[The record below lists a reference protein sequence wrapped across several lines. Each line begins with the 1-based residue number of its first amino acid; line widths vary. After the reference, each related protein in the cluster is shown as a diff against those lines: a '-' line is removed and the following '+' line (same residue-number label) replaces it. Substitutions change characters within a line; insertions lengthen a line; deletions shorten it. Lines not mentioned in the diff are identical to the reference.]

1 MLNKSQIPISKF
13 KTVIESS
20 FLDLVFR
27 NCLGFRY
34 SYLGFILLAG
44 CAYFNTYYNTQNY
57 FNQGMK
63 LVVSDT
69 LKCESE
75 FFDKTIEKATLVI
88 VKYPTSRWIDD
99 ALLLMGVAYY
109 YKGDFARSLEKLDV
123 FCQNYPGSGNYPM
136 ARYYKGL
143 AHYRENKYSD
153 AIVALTDAAVSKKF
167 RKKARIALC
176 YVYNKQGDYSALVS
190 TAQELLK
197 QPLVHKDKKDV
208 LTLIGEAQFKLG
220 LYDDAL
226 VIFDRLVVMSRDAGE
241 KKKLKLKIA
250 TIYLELDKYEQS
262 MTFLEG
268 EVDPEFLVLKGE
280 LKKELGKL
288 DEARELY
295 VEIISQNQAEYASRA
310 YYELARLYEETDSI
324 EMAIA
329 YYDSAVLKAS
339 DEYGL
344 RSKNKTDVLKRT
356 VSLLKETENV
366 DRALFMLAELY
377 FVDLKDNKKALDM
390 YRRVY
395 TEYPKSAWAPKAL
408 YAEFWITKKIIKDDT
423 LAVKIAA
430 DLATRYPS
438 TEYVVSAESLM
449 KSNPV
454 DTAEQEEMEDVPVL
468 PDSTGDQHDH

>member
-1 MLNKSQIPISKF
+1 MPNKF
-13 KTVIESS
+13 KIQNRKSETYIE
-20 FLDLVFR
+20 FNDLVIR
-27 NCLGFRY
+27 ICLGFRCPI
-34 SYLGFILLAG
+34 LGFVFFTS

-63 LVVSDT
+63 LVTSDT
-69 LKCESE
+69 LKYDSE

-88 VKYPTSRWIDD
+88 VKYPTSRWVDD

-123 FCQNYPGSGNYPM
+123 YCQNYPGSGNYPM

-153 AIVALTDAAVSKKF
+153 AIVALTEAAGSKRFK
-167 RKKARIALC
+167 KKARIALC
-176 YVYNKQGDYSALVS
+176 YVYNKQGDYNALVS
-190 TAQELLK
+190 AARELMK
-197 QPLVHKDKKDV
+197 QPLALKEKKDV

-226 VIFDRLVVMSRDAGE
+226 ATFDKLVVMSRDVEE

-250 TIYLELDKYEQS
+250 TIYLELNKYEQS
-262 MTFLEG
+262 MKFLEG
-268 EVDPEFLVLKGE
+268 ENDPEFLVLEGE

-295 VEIISQNQAEYASRA
+295 IEIISRGQSEYASRA
-310 YYELARLYEETDSI
+310 YYELGRIYEEADSV
-324 EMAIA
+324 ETAIA
-329 YYDSAVLKAS
+329 YYDSAMMKS
-339 DEYGL
+339 SSEYGL
-344 RSKNKTDVLKRT
+344 RSKNKADVLKRA

-377 FVDLKDNKKALDM
+377 FVDLKDNKKALYI

-395 TEYPKSAWAPKAL
+395 TEYPKSIWASKAL
-408 YAEFWITKKIIKDDT
+408 YAEFWITKNIIKDDT

-430 DLATRYPS
+430 ELTALYPA
-438 TEYVVSAESLM
+438 TEYVASAESLM
-449 KSNPV
+449 RSGLV
-454 DTAEQEEMEDVPVL
+454 DTADSKKMDELRVV
-468 PDSTGDQHDH
+468 PDSAGDGHDQ